1 MKNWKRLLALL
12 LSLAMAL
19 SLCACGSGDADGSA
33 APTYAGGTAG
43 DAPSEGLEPS
53 LDPDAD
59 PSIDVDLSQDALSF
73 AAGVSA
79 TDTLLTVN
87 GTDIPAD
94 LMLYWLGMSC
104 NNFVNYYGMF
114 GLQLTDEMDEN
125 GTTYADQMRTSA
137 VTIATYNELLK
148 QKAAEL
154 GCLPTDAQVQEARD
168 EMLSGGQDEYELLRD
183 AFGLTDESM
192 EYLYLS
198 NAYYDNVLDAAVPT
212 VTDEMLNNYAYQAKH
227 ILIKTIDDSRNP
239 LPEDEIAEKKQQAED
254 ILAQIRGAA
263 DPAAKFDELMNEFS
277 EDGRGEDGALAAP
290 DGYTTTRGEMVSE
303 FEQGALALKPG
314 EISGLVESTYGYHII
329 LRGEVDDLQSY
340 TDQCRE
346 YQLDELLADLL
357 EQAQVTRAPALDGLD
372 VAAFFDRY
380 AAYQDALHNQRM
392 PEDSSG
398 EGEG

>member
-1 MKNWKRLLALL
+1 M
-12 LSLAMAL
+12 
-19 SLCACGSGDADGSA
+19 
-33 APTYAGGTAG
+33 
-43 DAPSEGLEPS
+43 
-53 LDPDAD
+53 
-59 PSIDVDLSQDALSF
+59 DLSQDALSF

-87 GTDIPAD
+87 GTNIPAD

-104 NNFVNYYGMF
+104 NNFMSYYGMF

-239 LPEDEIAEKKQQAED
+239 LPDDEIAEKKQQAED

-277 EDGRGEDGALAAP
+277 EDGRGEDGALNAP
-290 DGYTTTRGEMVSE
+290 DGYTTTRGEMVPE

-329 LRGEVDDLQSY
+329 LRGEVEDLQSY

-392 PEDSSG
+392 PEDGSGDG
-398 EGEG
+398 EG